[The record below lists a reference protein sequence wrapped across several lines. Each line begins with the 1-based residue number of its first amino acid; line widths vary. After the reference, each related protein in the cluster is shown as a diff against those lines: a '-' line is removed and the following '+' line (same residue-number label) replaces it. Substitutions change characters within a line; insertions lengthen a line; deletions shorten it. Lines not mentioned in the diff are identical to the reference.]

1 MAESALLSLFA
12 EFLPHPVVEVR
23 TAPSDEITRL
33 RATLD
38 AVQDENTRLSFQYS
52 KEVQICLR
60 YEDYLNSGRASPIW
74 RVRLMVGRRV
84 VSPEMNGSNPLPA
97 TIERGV

>member
-1 MAESALLSLFA
+1 MAESALLSLLA
-12 EFLPHPVVEVR
+12 DFLRHPVVEVR

-38 AVQDENTRLSFQYS
+38 AVQDENAKLAFLYN

-60 YEDYLNSGRASPIW
+60 YEDYLKSIGVDPRE
-74 RVRLMVGRRV
+74 VR
-84 VSPEMNGSNPLPA
+84 
-97 TIERGV
+97 